1 MLNFLQGIDPQLL
14 AMGMNMPNLQG
25 PAQMPQGLLPNTN
38 PMDIPMMN
46 QSFGLLGQMPNLN
59 HMTAMIDPSM
69 LAINEREPEK
79 KRLQGFP
86 FSQQP
91 QQQRSMVP
99 GGGLGRMNPMGQ
111 MQFLPMANL
120 RRR

>member
-14 AMGMNMPNLQG
+14 AMGMQGMPNLQG

-46 QSFGLLGQMPNLN
+46 QSFGLLGQMPNLSD
-59 HMTAMIDPSM
+59 MTAMIDPAL
-69 LAINEREPEK
+69 LAYNAREPEE

-86 FSQQP
+86 FNQP
-91 QQQRSMVP
+91 QQQRSMMP
-99 GGGLGRMNPMGQ
+99 GGGLGRMNPMGP
-111 MQFLPMANL
+111 MQVLPMANL